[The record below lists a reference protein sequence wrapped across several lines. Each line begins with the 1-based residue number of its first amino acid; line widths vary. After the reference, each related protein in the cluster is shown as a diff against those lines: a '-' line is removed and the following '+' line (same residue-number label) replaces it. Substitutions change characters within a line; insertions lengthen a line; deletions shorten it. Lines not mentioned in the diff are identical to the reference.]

1 MGLKEFHIGSC
12 GYKYKLC
19 LETIIFVGMVVY
31 LMLINYRSMAPR
43 KGSSFKSYDVSKFV
57 SFATQ
62 ERYTSQQQLKPI
74 QERGL
79 IQNLDWHVKKKI
91 KDYKW
96 EVLCDH
102 PKPTVVLVVREFYA
116 NGMERDSFI
125 VTVRGK
131 SVPFDRSIIN
141 RYYGLVN
148 FEDDEYQPLVANDD
162 INWDEIKEFLCKDDV
177 PWSRYT
183 NGGLK
188 SFSGQA
194 MTKVAK
200 IWHYFV

>member
-1 MGLKEFHIGSC
+1 MQENAS
-12 GYKYKLC
+12 
-19 LETIIFVGMVVY
+19 T
-31 LMLINYRSMAPR
+31 
-43 KGSSFKSYDVSKFV
+43 KGSFSQSYDASKFI
-57 SFATQ
+57 SFTTQ

-79 IQNLDWHVKKKI
+79 IQNLDRHVKNKI

-96 EVLCDH
+96 EVLRDH
-102 PKPTVVLVVREFYA
+102 PEPAVVPVVREFYA
-116 NGMERDSFI
+116 NGMERNGFT

-131 SVPFDRSIIN
+131 SVSFDHSTIN
-141 RYYGLVN
+141 RYYGLAN
-148 FEDDEYQPLVANDD
+148 FENDEYQPLVTNDGT
-162 INWDEIKEFLCKDDV
+162 NWDEIKEFLCKDDV

-183 NGGLK
+183 NRGLK

-200 IWHYFV
+200 I